1 MTRRVQIR
9 MNVANAL
16 QWLGTL
22 YRNPAEAIKEHVS
35 NAVDEH
41 LKAVERGYGRDRCV
55 VQYRF
60 TRKDVTIEYPYGMSR
75 EEFESALQR
84 VADSAKRH
92 SKVAQIGQLGIG
104 IFSFQQIGRKCIFL
118 SRKDQSSPT
127 IRVTLREA
135 HDEAEFDAAL
145 KRESLDTPG
154 VKIII
159 SELKLDPTKTRGPL
173 APDRLSRLF
182 AEKFASYLQKGWLEI
197 HITSGSEKLSIKP
210 PRIDLPRIGK
220 GLEKLWLG
228 GPPGHLVR
236 LELYF
241 DSSGKGTV
249 GIRHAGVVVVESIAD
264 IHAYGL
270 EDSVYASGYV
280 RGFIDADFLRPLP
293 ARSGF
298 DETAEWVKF
307 LDLLDRYRSQI
318 EAEVEELKSREEERE
333 LSEVQQ
339 RALQLAREILELD
352 EFRDLELPGGLAR
365 ARSDAQQTGRRP
377 EGERT
382 GERSKEAGDH
392 PSSRGPRI
400 DYQEIAFPDGSMRH
414 SKYVTGVVL
423 ANTLNA
429 DYQREASGS
438 PDSKLAYAALLIGKE
453 AIAFND
459 KSGAAD
465 EQLERMLSFHYEL
478 KRQMVGRSPAHFAKR
493 RRKI

>member
-41 LKAVERGYGRDRCV
+41 LKAVEGGYGRDRCV
-55 VQYRF
+55 VRYRL

-92 SKVAQIGQLGIG
+92 TKVAQIGQLGIG
-104 IFSFQQIGRKCIFL
+104 IFSFQQIGRKCVFL
-118 SRKDQSSPT
+118 SRKDESSPT
-127 IRVTLREA
+127 VRVTLREA

-145 KRESLDTPG
+145 KRESLEAPG
-154 VKIII
+154 VKIVI

-173 APDRLSRLF
+173 APDKLARLF

-197 HITSGSEKLSIKP
+197 HITSGSEKLSVKP

-228 GPPGHLVR
+228 GPSGDLVR

-241 DSSGKGTV
+241 DATGKGTV

-280 RGFIDADFLRPLP
+280 RGSIDADFLRPLP

-298 DETAEWVKF
+298 DETEVWVRF
-307 LDLLDRYRSQI
+307 LDLLDRHRSQI
-318 EAEVEELKSREEERE
+318 EAEVEESKSREEERE
-333 LSEVQQ
+333 VSEVQQ

-352 EFRDLELPGGLAR
+352 EFRDLELPGGLAK
-365 ARSDAQQTGRRP
+365 ARSEDRNPGSKP

-382 GERSKEAGDH
+382 GERSKTAGDH
-392 PSSRGPRI
+392 PTPRGPRI
-400 DYQEIAFPDGSMRH
+400 DYQEIAFPDGSTRH

-423 ANTLNA
+423 ANILNA
-429 DYQREASGS
+429 DYLQEAAGDLS
-438 PDSKLAYAALLIGKE
+438 SKLAYAALLIGKE
-453 AIAFND
+453 AVAFND

-478 KRQMVGRSPAHFAKR
+478 KRQMADKSPARSTSR
-493 RRKI
+493 RRKA